1 MELPLNTKLPFF
13 AYGIFK
19 KNAISYPNLEPLVH
33 TVISDKYINLQ
44 LMVRDGIPILNNDES
59 GRALGDLIYFKD
71 KIDNKDRTLYS
82 LRHTYATQ
90 ALTFN
95 RMSVHTLAKHM
106 STSVKMI
113 ESHYGHVLLRRKAHE
128 IAGRL
133 TENNRIKY

>member
-59 GRALGDLIYFKD
+59 GRALGDLIYSKT
-71 KIDNKDRTLYS
+71 KSITRTE
-82 LRHTYATQ
+82 H
-90 ALTFN
+90 F
-95 RMSVHTLAKHM
+95 
-106 STSVKMI
+106 
-113 ESHYGHVLLRRKAHE
+113 
-128 IAGRL
+128 IA
-133 TENNRIKY
+133 